1 MITHTD
7 NQTGE
12 NLEFARIKIMI
23 KKILY
28 ASLEALGLISILLG
42 MMAIYK
48 GTGLHELWVE
58 FITKLI

>member
-12 NLEFARIKIMI
+12 KSEFARIKIMI
-23 KKILY
+23 KEILY
-28 ASLEALGLISILLG
+28 VSLEALGLISILLG

-48 GTGLHELWVE
+48 GTGLHELWIK
-58 FITKLI
+58 FNTKLI